1 MSRVKITLPEKFI
14 FETNYQV
21 SINDINYG
29 NHVGNDRFLG
39 INNEVRIRWLKS
51 LGFKDELSFG
61 NDVGTMVVD
70 AQLQFRKEAFY
81 GQELTC
87 KVGITD
93 LHTRGFSMVNLIM
106 NGLTEICVVK
116 SGLLFV
122 NYTLRKVV
130 DIPDSLLNALQLEK
144 P

>member
-29 NHVGNDRFLG
+29 NHV
-39 INNEVRIRWLKS
+39 
-51 LGFKDELSFG
+51 G

-106 NGLTEICVVK
+106 NGPTEICVVK